1 MTGISSYI
9 FNAFYDWLRDND
21 FNPRVVVDAEYP
33 GVVVPKEYVSNGM
46 ILISIYHMY
55 VSEFTINE
63 TGISF
68 YTRFKGQ
75 ERYVEIP
82 YPAMIELVC
91 SDNGLS
97 VPVSTWLNNMD
108 HTFSI
113 MSRDNLYDDIDGSLS
128 DAEDYESKSK
138 SNVQFVLEEY
148 DKSDTPKK
156 KSSGKRAN
164 AKGST
169 DDKKAKSSSAKDTA
183 DSQKA
188 KPSFTIIN

>member
-21 FNPRVVVDAEYP
+21 FNPRVVVDATYP

-55 VSEFTINE
+55 VNEFLVSEN
-63 TGISF
+63 GISF

-91 SDNGLS
+91 SDNGIS
-97 VPVSTWLNNMD
+97 IPVATWLDNMD
-108 HTFSI
+108 HTFSV
-113 MSRDNLYDDIDGSLS
+113 MSRANIDD
-128 DAEDYESKSK
+128 DALDETESEQSKS
-138 SNVQFVLEEY
+138 SVQFVLEEY
-148 DKSDTPKK
+148 DKKDAPSDADKK
-156 KSSGKRAN
+156 KASAS
-164 AKGST
+164 KGSS
-169 DDKKAKSSSAKDTA
+169 DSAKA
-183 DSQKA
+183 DAQKA